1 MVGKHSVEVI
11 ARKLIYRIT
20 VERNITILQGDSA
33 TGKTDM
39 IRTILLSKRKD
50 SPYKVNCDVE
60 CAAIN
65 FENADRVEAL
75 DKYENSIVFIDE
87 DVEFIKS
94 HEFAKIVE
102 KSTCY
107 FVLVTRE
114 QLPYL
119 KGQRVDIKEI
129 DSIMKRIKEETK
141 DEM

>member
-1 MVGKHSVEVI
+1 MVGKHKIEVL
-11 ARKLIYRIT
+11 ARRVIYSMT
-20 VERNITILQGDSA
+20 VERNITIVRGDSA

-39 IRTILLSKRKD
+39 VRTILLSKRKD

-60 CAAIN
+60 CIAIN
-65 FENADRVEAL
+65 FENADRIKAL
-75 DKYENSIVFIDE
+75 DEYNNSIIFIDE
-87 DVEFIKS
+87 DVGFIKT

-114 QLPYL
+114 QLQYL
-119 KGQRVDIKEI
+119 KWSEADIKEI
-129 DSIMKRIKEETK
+129 ASTRITSKEETK